1 MKKRIVIP
9 ISGMSCAG
17 CALRIEDNLRNIKG
31 IEEVKVNFSL
41 EKAEIVG
48 DNLNL
53 TEIKNKVKE
62 LGYKVI
68 TNKSIIPISG
78 MSCIGCAQRIENTLR
93 NLDGIIK
100 ADVNFAKEELYV
112 EYIPSLITLKDIQK
126 IINELGYQA
135 FEPKESEIEDLQE
148 LYREKELKD
157 LKRRFIISLIFTIPI
172 FLGSFFFK
180 LSPYLLFLLATPVQ
194 LYGGYR
200 FYKNAWTALKHKT
213 SDMNTLVALSTTSAY
228 LYSTLATFYPSF
240 FALKNLSPEVYY
252 YDTSSVIITFILLGR
267 YLELKAKRK
276 TSNAIKKLISLKP
289 KKALV
294 QRDNEFIEVPIND
307 VVKGD
312 IVLVKP
318 GEKIPVDGI
327 VVEGY
332 SSVDES
338 MLTGES
344 TPKDK
349 KEKDNV
355 FAGTIN
361 LNGALKIMATKIGG
375 ETVLAQI
382 IKMVESAQN
391 TKAPVQRLVDKIAS
405 IFVPTVLTISVITFF
420 LWYIFGP
427 KPSFNYALSNFIA
440 VLIIA
445 CPCALGLA
453 TPTALIVGIGKG
465 AQMGILI
472 RNAEVLEKTDKINS
486 IIFDKTGTLTYGKPK
501 LDDIIPLNNAS
512 KEEILKIAV
521 SLEQFSN
528 HPLAKAVLEK
538 GEIEKIK
545 PIEILE
551 IKEIPGEGIE
561 GVINNSKY
569 FLGKPVV
576 LSKEI
581 KDIYE
586 QYIKESKIVTL
597 LKKDDIPVGILTFTD
612 ELKEEAKLVVKKLKD
627 MGLEVGMM
635 TGDNNVSAERVA
647 KILDLSFFFAEVL
660 PQDKLNK
667 IKKLQKE
674 GKFVAMVG
682 DGINDAPALT
692 QSDLGIAMGSGTDIA
707 IESSDIIITG
717 NNLKG
722 VVRALELSKKTL
734 STIKW
739 NLFWAFIYNTLGI
752 PIAGGVLYPFTGI
765 LLNPMIAGL
774 AMAFSSVFVV
784 SNSLRLRNFKSSI

>member
-1 MKKRIVIP
+1 MSKRIEIP

-17 CALRIEDNLRNIKG
+17 CALRIEEGLKNIKG

-41 EKAEIVG
+41 EKAEIIG
-48 DNLNL
+48 ENLNL
-53 TEIKNKVKE
+53 TEIKNKVE
-62 LGYKVI
+62 DLGYNVV
-68 TNKSIIPISG
+68 TSELTIPISG
-78 MSCIGCAQRIENTLR
+78 MTCIGCAQRIENTLR
-93 NLDGIIK
+93 KLDGVIK
-100 ADVNFAKEELYV
+100 ADVNFAKEELYI
-112 EYIPSLITLKDIQK
+112 EYIPTLISLNDIKKVIKD
-126 IINELGYQA
+126 LGYQA
-135 FEPKESEIEDLQE
+135 LDPKEEEIEDPQE
-148 LYREKELKD
+148 AQREKELKD
-157 LKRRFIISLIFTIPI
+157 LKRRFFISLFLTIPI
-172 FLGSFFFK
+172 VLGSFIYK
-180 LSPYLLFLLATPVQ
+180 ISPYILFLLATPVQ
-194 LYGGYR
+194 FYGGYR
-200 FYKNAWTALKHKT
+200 FYKNAWSALKHKT

-240 FALKNLSPEVYY
+240 FAVKNLSPEVY

-289 KKALV
+289 QKALV

-318 GEKIPVDGI
+318 GEKISVDGI
-327 VVEGY
+327 VIEGY

-344 TPKDK
+344 IPKDK

-405 IFVPTVLTISVITFF
+405 IFVPTVLTISIITFF

-501 LDDIIPLNNAS
+501 LVDIIPLNNNT
-512 KEEILKIAV
+512 KEDILKIAV

-538 GEIEKIK
+538 SETENIK
-545 PIEILE
+545 PLETSEIR
-551 IKEIPGEGIE
+551 EIPGEGIE

-569 FLGKPVV
+569 FLGKIIEPIN
-576 LSKEI
+576 EI

-586 QYIKESKIVTL
+586 QYIKESKIVAL
-597 LKKDDIPVGILTFTD
+597 LKKDDIPIGILTFID
-612 ELKEEAKLVVKKLKD
+612 ELREEAKLVVKKLKD
-627 MGLEVGMM
+627 MGLEVGMI
-635 TGDNNVSAERVA
+635 TGDNKTSAERVA
-647 KILDLSFFFAEVL
+647 KILDLSFFFAEVF
-660 PQDKLNK
+660 PQDKVNK
-667 IKKLQKE
+667 IKELQKE
-674 GKFVAMVG
+674 GKSVAMVG
-682 DGINDAPALT
+682 DGVNDAPALT
-692 QSDLGIAMGSGTDIA
+692 QADLGIAMGSGTDIA

-722 VVRALELSKKTL
+722 VVRALELSRKTL

-752 PIAGGVLYPFTGI
+752 PIAGGALYPFIGI
-765 LLNPMIAGL
+765 LLNPMIAGI

-784 SNSLRLRNFKSSI
+784 SNSLRLRNFKPSI

>member
-1 MKKRIVIP
+1 MSRRIEIP

-17 CALRIEDNLRNIKG
+17 CALRIEEGLKNIKG

-41 EKAEIVG
+41 EKAEIIG
-48 DNLNL
+48 ENLNL
-53 TEIKNKVKE
+53 TEIKNKVE
-62 LGYKVI
+62 DLGYNVVTSKL
-68 TNKSIIPISG
+68 TIPISG
-78 MSCIGCAQRIENTLR
+78 MTCIGCAQRIENTLR
-93 NLDGIIK
+93 KLDGVIK
-100 ADVNFAKEELYV
+100 ADVNFAKEELYI
-112 EYIPSLITLKDIQK
+112 EYIPTLISLNDIKKVIKD
-126 IINELGYQA
+126 LGYQA
-135 FEPKESEIEDLQE
+135 LDPKEEETEDPQE
-148 LYREKELKD
+148 AQREKELKD
-157 LKRRFIISLIFTIPI
+157 LKRRFFISLFLTIPI
-172 FLGSFFFK
+172 VLGSFIYK
-180 LSPYLLFLLATPVQ
+180 ISPYILFLLATPVQ
-194 LYGGYR
+194 FYGGYR
-200 FYKNAWTALKHKT
+200 FYKNAWSALKHKT

-240 FALKNLSPEVYY
+240 FAVKNLSPEVY

-289 KKALV
+289 QKALV

-327 VVEGY
+327 VIEGY

-344 TPKDK
+344 IPKDK

-405 IFVPTVLTISVITFF
+405 IFVPTVLTISIITFF

-501 LDDIIPLNNAS
+501 LVDIIPLNNNT
-512 KEEILKIAV
+512 KEDILKIAV

-538 GEIEKIK
+538 SETENIK
-545 PIEILE
+545 PLETSEIR
-551 IKEIPGEGIE
+551 EIPGEGIE

-569 FLGKPVV
+569 FLGKIIEPIN
-576 LSKEI
+576 EI

-586 QYIKESKIVTL
+586 QYIKESKIVAL
-597 LKKDDIPVGILTFTD
+597 LKKDDIPIGILTFID
-612 ELKEEAKLVVKKLKD
+612 ELREEAKLVVKKLKD
-627 MGLEVGMM
+627 IGLDVGMI
-635 TGDNNVSAERVA
+635 TGDNKASAERVA
-647 KILDLSFFFAEVL
+647 KILDLSFFFAEVF
-660 PQDKLNK
+660 PQDKVNK
-667 IKKLQKE
+667 IKELQKE
-674 GKFVAMVG
+674 GKSVAMVG

-692 QSDLGIAMGSGTDIA
+692 QADLGIAMGSGTDIA

-722 VVRALELSKKTL
+722 VVRALELSRKTL

-752 PIAGGVLYPFTGI
+752 PIAGGALYPFIGI
-765 LLNPMIAGL
+765 LLNPMIAGI

-784 SNSLRLRNFKSSI
+784 SNSLRLRNFKPSI